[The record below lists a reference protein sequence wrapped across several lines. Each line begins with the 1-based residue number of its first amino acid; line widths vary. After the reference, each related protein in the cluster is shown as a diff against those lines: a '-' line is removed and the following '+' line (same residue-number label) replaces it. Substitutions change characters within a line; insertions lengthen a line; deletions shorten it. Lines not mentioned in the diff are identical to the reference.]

1 MIVEKS
7 KRRCFLLYYEYGAHI
22 SHRGAAL
29 KQTFDITHPHIY
41 AQWVD
46 IGDGRDPANYTHGS
60 SQIFRWQCDEY
71 KNHQWDSKI
80 KVRSMGA
87 GCAICANRVVL
98 QGFNDLETNIPTL
111 AAQWD
116 YEKNAPLTPSEV
128 VFVSAKK
135 YWWICTRGH
144 SIYSNIH
151 GRKSKTTGEYN
162 VCAACYGR
170 IAVEGQTDLNT
181 VLPSIASQCISE
193 VDTSSITA
201 YSSQELKWKCPEGH
215 IEDESPK
222 LRSRRSY
229 PHCKTCSENRKYKN
243 KKDKEEKKNNYK
255 KTKESNFLSVKN
267 PKIFSQLVDKESH
280 KEISYNS
287 AKKVEWVCEKNHTWI
302 CTVYQRVNHNSGCP
316 TCNEHHYTS
325 KGEKAVVDHVKNI
338 YNGEIIE
345 NTRSVIHPYELDI
358 YIPEKKIAIEYNGLY
373 WHSDQAGKSDTY
385 HYDKWKRCADK
396 GIQLISIW
404 EDDWNYR
411 EDIVKRMIAHK
422 LGVSNDRKVYARQTD
437 VVIVDK
443 DDARAFCN
451 AHHIQGYV
459 SGSVY
464 YGLKDRR
471 TDSLVAVSVWKR
483 SGDQLRLER
492 YCTSENV
499 IGGMG
504 KMLKAGVQY
513 AKDNGLSK
521 IVTFSDHDV
530 SDGGLYRRLGFIPD
544 KELKPDYKYIVGGTR
559 VHKFNYRIKRF
570 RDDPNLKYAD
580 GLTESELAQMN
591 SLPRV
596 YDAGKTRWA
605 INVS

>member
-1 MIVEKS
+1 MA
-7 KRRCFLLYYEYGAHI
+7 F
-22 SHRGAAL
+22 
-29 KQTFDITHPHIY
+29 
-41 AQWVD
+41 
-46 IGDGRDPANYTHGS
+46 
-60 SQIFRWQCDEY
+60 
-71 KNHQWDSKI
+71 
-80 KVRSMGA
+80 
-87 GCAICANRVVL
+87 
-98 QGFNDLETNIPTL
+98 
-111 AAQWD
+111 
-116 YEKNAPLTPSEV
+116 
-128 VFVSAKK
+128 
-135 YWWICTRGH
+135 
-144 SIYSNIH
+144 
-151 GRKSKTTGEYN
+151 
-162 VCAACYGR
+162 
-170 IAVEGQTDLNT
+170 
-181 VLPSIASQCISE
+181 
-193 VDTSSITA
+193 
-201 YSSQELKWKCPEGH
+201 
-215 IEDESPK
+215 
-222 LRSRRSY
+222 
-229 PHCKTCSENRKYKN
+229 
-243 KKDKEEKKNNYK
+243 
-255 KTKESNFLSVKN
+255 
-267 PKIFSQLVDKESH
+267 
-280 KEISYNS
+280 
-287 AKKVEWVCEKNHTWI
+287 
-302 CTVYQRVNHNSGCP
+302 
-316 TCNEHHYTS
+316 
-325 KGEKAVVDHVKNI
+325 
-338 YNGEIIE
+338 
-345 NTRSVIHPYELDI
+345 
-358 YIPEKKIAIEYNGLY
+358 EYNGLY
-373 WHSDQAGKSDTY
+373 WHSDKAGKSDTY

-580 GLTESELAQMN
+580 GLTESELAQLN

-605 INVS
+605 INAVSYTHLTLPTIYSV